1 MTQRITTDRDFNF
14 DTEFGELTGTAH
26 IDVTYD
32 LVQVISIEFDN
43 EKLLLQSLKD
53 FVEETIT
60 YDTYFDATDIRL
72 ELQEWEESEKY
83 DGQRKDRDFL
93 GDDESV

>member
-1 MTQRITTDRDFNF
+1 MTQRITTDRDFEYE
-14 DTEFGELTGTAH
+14 TEIGELKGTAH
-26 IDVTYD
+26 LDVTYD
-32 LVQVISIEFDN
+32 LVKVISIEFED
-43 EKLLLQSLKD
+43 EKLLLKSLKD

-60 YDTYFDATDIRL
+60 YDKAFDATDIRL

-93 GDDESV
+93 GDEEC